1 MQHLQTSHHAS
12 TPPVPSFS
20 FDMDRS
26 SNPSLPD
33 RTVFDASSRRGLWAF
48 SDSDTPHPPP
58 GAARPGIAGLGFG
71 GSAPAS
77 RSTPDL
83 HRAPSPGGSLPS
95 SRELDEDQWL
105 GDGLVDGES
114 EGEGPAGA
122 RAGAGAAAARRLSPE
137 ERAISDAVRTWASSS
152 APASATAAAA
162 PTPEQVKYR
171 NASRIA
177 AVAARTDPEWDNAR
191 CADCRAGG
199 ATWASWNL
207 GVTLCI
213 RCSGVHRSLGTHVSK
228 VRSVELD
235 GASQSSS
242 SLSSADVCISPDDQL
257 LMDFA

>member
-1 MQHLQTSHHAS
+1 M
-12 TPPVPSFS
+12 PSFS

-95 SRELDEDQWL
+95 SREIDEDQWL

-122 RAGAGAAAARRLSPE
+122 RAGAGAAAARQLSPE

-152 APASATAAAA
+152 APASATAVAA

-257 LMDFA
+257 LMDFT